1 MQTQI
6 VRDRTKWLLL
16 SFAFFATVINYL
28 DRQTLSGMA
37 PVLLEEFHIS
47 AQRYSYIVSAFML
60 AYTLMNG
67 VSGRL
72 LDRLGTKA
80 GYAWTM
86 AWWSAAEMLC
96 ALAAG
101 ALSLG
106 IFRFLLGMGE
116 AGNHPAAVKLVA
128 EWFPAEERSLA
139 SGIFNSGS
147 SIGAILAPP
156 LLAWILLTAGWR
168 TAFLA
173 VGVLGFIWLAAWI
186 LFYPPLKALGQDA
199 TDRLPLKT
207 LLRSRFLWQFTLS
220 KVFSDP
226 AWYFYIFWVPQ
237 YLKVVHGFSM
247 KQIGETAWI
256 PFLTAGLGNLA
267 GGVVFT
273 ALLRLG
279 RTPATTRRVAILI
292 FSVLMTSAILVG
304 ESKSA
309 AGCIALISVATFGYT
324 GALAN
329 LLAIPGDVF
338 PKGAVASIW
347 GFASTGAGFG
357 GMIFSL
363 VTGWLVQRYS
373 FQPAFVLFGI
383 IPLISAWLVWTLPN
397 TEELAPKLLCT
408 IRMVM
413 PPSMTMFSPVM
424 NSFSTTLVISSATS
438 SGLPSLCNGMRFSM
452 LFFACSGE

>member
-1 MQTQI
+1 
-6 VRDRTKWLLL
+6 
-16 SFAFFATVINYL
+16 
-28 DRQTLSGMA
+28 MA

-60 AYTLMNG
+60 AYTLANG

-80 GYAWTM
+80 GYAWTI

-96 ALAAG
+96 ALSAG

-116 AGNHPAAVKLVA
+116 AGNYPAGVKLVA

-139 SGIFNSGS
+139 SGVFNSGS
-147 SIGAILAPP
+147 SVGAILAPP
-156 LLAWILLTAGWR
+156 LLAWILLSAGWR
-168 TAFLA
+168 TAFLS
-173 VGVLGFIWLAAWI
+173 VGLLGFIWLAAWI
-186 LFYPPLKALGQDA
+186 RFYPGLKAVGQRDA

-247 KQIGETAWI
+247 QRIGETAWI
-256 PFLTAGLGNLA
+256 PFLTAAIGNLA

-273 ALLRLG
+273 ALLRFG
-279 RTPATTRRVAILI
+279 RTAATTRRIAILI
-292 FSVLMTSAILVG
+292 FSVLMASAVFVG

-329 LLAIPGDVF
+329 LLAVPGDVF

-347 GFASTGAGFG
+347 GFASMGAGFG

-363 VTGWLVQRYS
+363 VTGWLVERYS
-373 FQPAFVLFGI
+373 FQPTFVLFGI
-383 IPLISAWLVWTLPN
+383 IPLISAWLVWTLPA
-397 TEELAPKLLCT
+397 TEELAPAL
-408 IRMVM
+408 
-413 PPSMTMFSPVM
+413 S
-424 NSFSTTLVISSATS
+424 
-438 SGLPSLCNGMRFSM
+438 
-452 LFFACSGE
+452 

>member
-1 MQTQI
+1 MDRVKGRAVKLQAMQTQI

-16 SFAFFATVINYL
+16 SFAFLATVINYL
-28 DRQTLSGMA
+28 DRQTLSVMA

-60 AYTLMNG
+60 AYTLANG

-96 ALAAG
+96 ALSAG

-116 AGNHPAAVKLVA
+116 AGNYPAGVKLVA

-139 SGIFNSGS
+139 SGTFNSGS
-147 SIGAILAPP
+147 SVGAILAPP
-156 LLAWILLTAGWR
+156 LLAWILLSAGWR

-173 VGVLGFIWLAAWI
+173 VGLLGFIWLAAWTR
-186 LFYPPLKALGQDA
+186 FYPKPKPGLKAVGQQDA
-199 TDRLPLKT
+199 TDRLPLKS
-207 LLRSRFLWQFTLS
+207 LLRSKFLWQFTLS

-247 KQIGETAWI
+247 RRIGETAWI
-256 PFLTAGLGNLA
+256 PFLTAAIGNLA

-273 ALLRLG
+273 ALLRFG
-279 RTPATTRRVAILI
+279 RRTATTRRIAILI
-292 FSVLMTSAILVG
+292 FSVLMTSAVFVG

-329 LLAIPGDVF
+329 LLAVPGDVF

-347 GFASTGAGFG
+347 GFASMGAGFG
-357 GMIFSL
+357 GMLFSL
-363 VTGWLVQRYS
+363 VTGWLVEHYS
-373 FQPAFVLFGI
+373 FQPTFVLFGI
-383 IPLISAWLVWTLPN
+383 IPLISAWLVWTLPA
-397 TEELAPKLLCT
+397 TEELAPAL
-408 IRMVM
+408 
-413 PPSMTMFSPVM
+413 S
-424 NSFSTTLVISSATS
+424 
-438 SGLPSLCNGMRFSM
+438 
-452 LFFACSGE
+452 